1 MVKMTFT
8 LDDQTVAKLRRTAE
22 RHNKPQSWVVREAVA
37 DYAAKSDMLT
47 PEEKA
52 RMLEALERFKRTPCS
67 APKKPLSPRTSTS
80 RYVVPAAATSTW
92 PSPRAPLRT
101 TPCCGPSTASIST
114 TFRASS

>member
-8 LDDQTVAKLRRTAE
+8 LDDQTVLKLRRTAA

-52 RMLEALERFKRTPCS
+52 RMLEVLERLRQSPIEGTS
-67 APKKPLSPRTSTS
+67 ADVDREI
-80 RYVVPAAATSTW
+80 AE
-92 PSPRAPLRT
+92 
-101 TPCCGPSTASIST
+101 I
-114 TFRASS
+114 RASRRAAGLRRPVR